1 MLRELSR
8 EELLDALAFYQLDPP
23 GDRRADMRAMAAGM
37 LASGSSERAP
47 NMIYPYYGTTF
58 DEEQEAEEFIDSLE
72 QMEQMERNK
81 LETTL
86 PETDQESQH
95 D

>member
-37 LASGSSERAP
+37 LASGNSDRAP
-47 NMIYPYYGTTF
+47 NMIYPFYGTTF
-58 DEEQEAEEFIDSLE
+58 DEEQEAEAFIDALE
-72 QMEQMERNK
+72 AADIAKQPKGIE
-81 LETTL
+81 
-86 PETDQESQH
+86 
-95 D
+95 